1 MSSLGSSG
9 GSSLLQVP
17 GALPAI
23 SHASLGSGRSSRPRI
38 FLSTSQ
44 SIDRY
49 SPHRLSPAD
58 SMEGFRFS
66 PAPRINRHRLDSAH
80 SIDGSRFSPA
90 RRISRHRLSSTRSVD
105 GYRLSA
111 EAAAERPR
119 LRSSHS
125 IDRHSSLRLSPT
137 YSAGRQP
144 SQWLSPDDSLDRN
157 KLSPSYVP
165 DTSGLKRPPSFRSA
179 SRQLRRQVS
188 PSFSFHCST
197 IALYLAYCAFLF
209 FFPSFTIIYILPS
222 APYLC
227 INTQPQ
233 IPARAKAALL
243 PNDNEAL
250 KEMIY
255 ATLYSWIRLTASA
268 DHLK

>member
-1 MSSLGSSG
+1 MRTSCSLQITIFLTSNKLSNTTLWLSGSVSSLGSSG

-17 GALPAI
+17 GALPVI
-23 SHASLGSGRSSRPRI
+23 SHASLGSGRSSRPQI

-49 SPHRLSPAD
+49 SPHHLSPAD

-66 PAPRINRHRLDSAH
+66 SASRVNRHRLDSAH

-111 EAAAERPR
+111 EAAAASERPR

-144 SQWLSPDDSLDRN
+144 SQWLCPDDSLDRN

-188 PSFSFHCST
+188 SSF
-197 IALYLAYCAFLF
+197 FLPVF
-209 FFPSFTIIYILPS
+209 FF
-222 APYLC
+222 
-227 INTQPQ
+227 
-233 IPARAKAALL
+233 
-243 PNDNEAL
+243 
-250 KEMIY
+250 
-255 ATLYSWIRLTASA
+255 
-268 DHLK
+268 

>member
-1 MSSLGSSG
+1 MSLAGSMSSLGSSG

-17 GALPAI
+17 GALPAF
-23 SHASLGSGRSSRPRI
+23 SHASLGSGRGSRPQI

-58 SMEGFRFS
+58 SVEGFRFTS
-66 PAPRINRHRLDSAH
+66 APRGNRHRLDSAH
-80 SIDGSRFSPA
+80 SIDGYRFSPA

-105 GYRLSA
+105 GYRLNA
-111 EAAAERPR
+111 EPGAERPR

-137 YSAGRQP
+137 YSASRQP
-144 SQWLSPDDSLDRN
+144 SQWLSPDDGLDRN
-157 KLSPSYVP
+157 MLSPSYVP

-188 PSFSFHCST
+188 LFLLFS
-197 IALYLAYCAFLF
+197 FLF
-209 FFPSFTIIYILPS
+209 F
-222 APYLC
+222 
-227 INTQPQ
+227 
-233 IPARAKAALL
+233 
-243 PNDNEAL
+243 
-250 KEMIY
+250 
-255 ATLYSWIRLTASA
+255 
-268 DHLK
+268 